1 MNRTLKKDPGFGVT
15 FAFSL
20 LLHLTLF
27 GIIYQFNHWLQPI
40 RHEAQTYYVDLVNL
54 PVAHPQSGTPST
66 TAKNSPRE
74 LAQVRQEMKLPSKPR
89 GKTGAP
95 TSPSSTKKDPKDKQD
110 NETGEEFSKRLAKLE
125 KKIGEKEAQSA
136 LEAIRNKTAV
146 AGRAGIP
153 GGLGKE
159 AGSDYA
165 SYVRSR
171 LKDAFD
177 TTVAYQSK
185 NPEIVIRLKINSYG
199 KIVGYRTERSSRDK
213 LFEASVARA
222 ISIAGEEIKPPPGG
236 GEFVHGFIFRPEG
249 VGKK

>member
-1 MNRTLKKDPGFGVT
+1 MNQSLHKDTGFGATV
-15 FAFSL
+15 ACSL

-27 GIIYQFNHWLQPI
+27 IIIYQFNHWLQPI
-40 RHEAQTYYVDLVNL
+40 RHQAQTYYVDLVNL
-54 PVAHPQSGTPST
+54 PVANPRAGTPST
-66 TAKNSPRE
+66 AANSSPRE
-74 LAQVRQEMKLPSKPR
+74 PAQVQQEMKLPSKPLEKI
-89 GKTGAP
+89 GTPPTLTAP
-95 TSPSSTKKDPKDKQD
+95 KKDLKGKPDK
-110 NETGEEFSKRLAKLE
+110 ETAKEFSKRLAKLE
-125 KKIGEKEAQSA
+125 QKVKEKETQSA
-136 LEAIRNKTAV
+136 LEAIRKKA
-146 AGRAGIP
+146 AASGRAGIP
-153 GGLGKE
+153 GGLGDE

-185 NPEIVIRLKINSYG
+185 NPEVVIRLRINRFG

-222 ISIAGEEIKPPPGG
+222 VNIAGEVIKPPPDGHDF
-236 GEFVHGFIFRPEG
+236 EHGFIFRPEG